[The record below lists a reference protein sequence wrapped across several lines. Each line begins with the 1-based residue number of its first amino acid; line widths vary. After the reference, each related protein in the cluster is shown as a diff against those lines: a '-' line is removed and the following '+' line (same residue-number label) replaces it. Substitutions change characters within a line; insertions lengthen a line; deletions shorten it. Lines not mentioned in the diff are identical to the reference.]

1 MEVKSAHTSTAARAG
16 FCSLTP
22 TPLLEAAVTMT
33 CARVHLEQVT
43 PKQQVDNSIHSRQA
57 RSGEWDAAT
66 ATTQAELGTDLSNYE
81 CLLPGQWIKCD
92 IIEQWMQYLK
102 FGMPSLA
109 GLSKNNLLEP
119 RPDVSGRA
127 RLPSRVLDLSEVCFL
142 DTQVGKIV
150 KRAHQSQ
157 DYKSVLRVLSGHCN
171 FTTVKRVLLPL
182 NTGQNSHGVHI
193 ADDGEGGHH
202 WILAELNLSS
212 NEVHLFD
219 WMGNSPPKDYQQ
231 VSGVFLWSCAP
242 CVAVLSQTNPA
253 TDNIIR
259 LWLSLSST
267 TLRVAHCDAPE
278 VPWCVCPRFR

>member
-1 MEVKSAHTSTAARAG
+1 MRYVSW
-16 FCSLTP
+16 
-22 TPLLEAAVTMT
+22 
-33 CARVHLEQVT
+33 
-43 PKQQVDNSIHSRQA
+43 IH
-57 RSGEWDAAT
+57 RSVR
-66 ATTQAELGTDLSNYE
+66 LSNARIKVKTTSLSCGC
-81 CLLPGQWIKCD
+81 CLVTVT
-92 IIEQWMQYLK
+92 E
-102 FGMPSLA
+102 
-109 GLSKNNLLEP
+109 N
-119 RPDVSGRA
+119 
-127 RLPSRVLDLSEVCFL
+127 
-142 DTQVGKIV
+142 
-150 KRAHQSQ
+150 
-157 DYKSVLRVLSGHCN
+157 
-171 FTTVKRVLLPL
+171 TVKRVLLPL

-253 TDNIIR
+253 TENIIR